1 VIAVARKPRTN
12 EQKLKQK
19 GLEKMTRKITIAGL
33 KSFIRKNRDDLYVK
47 TLSDFDGMTDC
58 VQPVEMDFVK
68 VNPNCIDFA
77 DNTTLGMP
85 CVWLVCAGRNY
96 CYMWDDESGIS
107 VHNSCGSWEIKKGK

>member
-33 KSFIRKNRDDLYVK
+33 KSFIRKNRDNLYVK

-58 VQPVEMDFVK
+58 VQPVEMDFIK
-68 VNPNCIDFA
+68 VDPNCIDFTN
-77 DNTTLGMP
+77 NTTLGMP
-85 CVWLVCAGRNY
+85 CVWICYSRNS